1 LEPLVQETL
10 PLPDTNFVGEVEL
23 SHVSYSFQDSD
34 VDLISDLSL
43 LIEPG
48 EFVAITGESGSGKT
62 TLIDILLGL
71 RKPSSGKVEISNLEP
86 TAAISQWPGAIAYV
100 PQEVFVS
107 GKSLKENIG
116 LGLPPHEISDDLVWE
131 TLKQVQLDSW
141 ARGLPQGL
149 GSPLGDFGS
158 KISGGQRQRIGIA
171 RALYSRPHLLVLDE
185 ATSSLDSNTEAKISE
200 LLRNLGKEVTVL
212 VIAHRL
218 SSIQSADRVVF
229 LKKGQITGVGT
240 FNELRSMNND
250 FDSLCKSLEIV

>member
-1 LEPLVQETL
+1 LL
-10 PLPDTNFVGEVEL
+10 PVSNFVGRVEL
-23 SHVSYSFQDSD
+23 SQVSYSFQDSN

-71 RKPSSGKVEISNLEP
+71 RKPKSGKVEISKLEP
-86 TAAISQWPGAIAYV
+86 NAAITQWPGAIAYV

-107 GKSLKENIG
+107 DKSLKENIG
-116 LGLPPHEISDDLVWE
+116 LGLQPSKISDDLVWE

-141 ARGLPQGL
+141 ARALSQGL
-149 GSPLGDFGS
+149 ETRLGDFGS

-171 RALYSRPHLLVLDE
+171 RALYSLPRLLVLDE
-185 ATSSLDSNTEAKISE
+185 ATSSLDSNAEAKISE
-200 LLRNLGKEVTVL
+200 LLRSLGKDVTVL

-218 SSIQSADRVVF
+218 SSIQSADRIIF
-229 LKKGQITGVGT
+229 LKHGKITGVGT
-240 FNELRSMNND
+240 FSELRSINHD
-250 FDSLCKSLEIV
+250 FDSLCRSLEIL